1 MESIT
6 ITGTLREETG
16 TKSAKVLR
24 REGNVPCVIYGGDKN
39 IHFYTHDSS
48 FRTLLYTPEAHL
60 VLIDLGEKTYRA
72 VIRDAQFHPVSDAIE
87 HVDFFELIEGKPVTI
102 EVPIKL
108 VGNARGVRN
117 GGRLKVNLR
126 KLKVKGEEANLP
138 GFIEHNIEN
147 VRIGQSVRVQ
157 DINTEGFEILHEPT
171 RTILIIQTSRLA
183 VEDVEDEETEEG
195 AEGVEGAEGEGEGE
209 EAATAEA

>member
-24 REGNVPCVIYGGDKN
+24 REGNVPCVIYGGDEN
-39 IHFYTHDSS
+39 VHFYTHDSS
-48 FRTLLYTPEAHL
+48 FRVLLYTPEAHS
-60 VLIDLGEKTYRA
+60 VLIDLGKKTYRA
-72 VIRDAQFHPVSDAIE
+72 VIRDAQFHPVSDIIE
-87 HVDFFELIEGKPVTI
+87 HVDFFELVEGKPVTI

-138 GFIEHNIEN
+138 GFIEHDIEN
-147 VRIGQSVRVQ
+147 VRIGESVRVQ
-157 DINTEGFEILHEPT
+157 DIKADGFEILHEAT

-183 VEDVEDEETEEG
+183 VEDAEEEEG
-195 AEGVEGAEGEGEGE
+195 ETAEGTEAEGE
-209 EAATAEA
+209 EATTAEA

>member
-6 ITGTLREETG
+6 ITGTLREEVG

-39 IHFYTHDSS
+39 VHFYTHESS

-60 VLIDLGEKTYRA
+60 VLIELGDTTYRA
-72 VIRDAQFHPVSDAIE
+72 VIRDAQFHPVSDIVE
-87 HVDFFELIEGKPVTI
+87 HVDFFELVKGKPVTI

-108 VGNARGVRN
+108 EGNARGVRN

-138 GFIEHNIEN
+138 GHIVHNIEN
-147 VRIGQSVRVQ
+147 VRIGQSVRVS
-157 DINTEGFEILHEPT
+157 DIKADGFEILHEPT

-195 AEGVEGAEGEGEGE
+195 AEGVEGAEGEGE